1 MTFDFAHCFIN
12 AVAPARH
19 QHPTLAPYA
28 LRRPLQKAKTMK
40 KLLTGFTLAA
50 VTAITLSACGGGG
63 DPLSAGTNAGASGDS
78 IIVGSA
84 DFPESQLIAKIY
96 AEALRSKGVAVSEK
110 PSIGSREVTI
120 PALKDGSIDLMPEYG
135 GALLQYLDAQTKA
148 VSSEEVAAELA
159 NKIPAGLT
167 MLTASEAE
175 DKDVLAVKKETAE
188 KYNLKSI
195 SDLEPVAKELVLG
208 GPPEWKTRLNGVAG
222 LKSVYGLEFKEFSAL
237 DAGGPLTLNALLS
250 GQVQVA
256 DLFSTD
262 PALAENDL
270 VALEDSKN
278 LFLSEN
284 IVPVINEKKSTDTV
298 KEVLNNVSAAL
309 TTEDLIQMNGRVAKF
324 EDIGQIATEWLK
336 SKNLT

>member
-1 MTFDFAHCFIN
+1 
-12 AVAPARH
+12 
-19 QHPTLAPYA
+19 
-28 LRRPLQKAKTMK
+28 MK
-40 KLLTGFTLAA
+40 KYLTGITLAA
-50 VTAITLSACGGGG
+50 AAALALTACGG
-63 DPLSAGTNAGASGDS
+63 DPMSSSNTQTAASSDS

-96 AEALRSKGVAVSEK
+96 AEALKSKGVQVTEK

-135 GALLQYLDAQTKA
+135 GALLQYLDSATKA
-148 VSSEEVAAELA
+148 VSSEEVSKELTT
-159 NKIPAGLT
+159 KIPSGLT

-175 DKDVLAVKKETAE
+175 DKDVLAVKKETADQH
-188 KYNLKSI
+188 NLKSI
-195 SDLEPVAKELVLG
+195 SDLQPVAKELVLG

-256 DLFSTD
+256 DIFSTD
-262 PALAENDL
+262 PALAANNL
-270 VALEDSKN
+270 VALEDDKN

-284 IVPVINEKKSTDTV
+284 IVPVINEKKSTATV
-298 KEVLNNVSAAL
+298 KEVLDKVSAAL
-309 TTEDLIQMNGRVAKF
+309 TTEDLIEMNGRVAKF
-324 EDIGQIATEWLK
+324 EDIGEIAKEWLK
-336 SKNLT
+336 SKNLA

>member
-1 MTFDFAHCFIN
+1 
-12 AVAPARH
+12 
-19 QHPTLAPYA
+19 
-28 LRRPLQKAKTMK
+28 MK
-40 KLLTGFTLAA
+40 KYLTGFTLAA
-50 VTAITLSACGGGG
+50 VAAITLSACGGG
-63 DPLSAGTNAGASGDS
+63 DPMSSSTTPAGASGDS

-96 AEALRSKGVAVSEK
+96 AEALKAKGVQVTEK

-135 GALLQYLDAQTKA
+135 GALLQYLDSATKA
-148 VSSEEVAAELA
+148 VTSEEVAKDLA
-159 NKIPAGLT
+159 TKIPSGLSL
-167 MLTASEAE
+167 LTASEAE

-188 KYNLKSI
+188 KYKLKTI
-195 SDLEPVAKELVLG
+195 EDLNPVAKELVLG

-262 PALAENDL
+262 PALKDNNL
-270 VALEDSKN
+270 VALEDNKN

-284 IVPVINEKKSTDTV
+284 IVPVINAKKSTDTV
-298 KEVLNNVSAAL
+298 KETLNKVSAAL
-309 TTEDLIQMNGRVAKF
+309 TTEDLITMNGRVAKF
-324 EDIGQIATEWLK
+324 EDIGEIAKEWLK
-336 SKNLT
+336 SRNLG

>member
-1 MTFDFAHCFIN
+1 
-12 AVAPARH
+12 
-19 QHPTLAPYA
+19 
-28 LRRPLQKAKTMK
+28 MK
-40 KLLTGFTLAA
+40 KYLTGITLAA
-50 VTAITLSACGGGG
+50 AAALALTACGG
-63 DPLSAGTNAGASGDS
+63 DPMSSSNTQAAASSDS

-96 AEALRSKGVAVSEK
+96 AEALKSKGVQVTEK

-135 GALLQYLDAQTKA
+135 GALLQYLDSATKA
-148 VSSEEVAAELA
+148 VSSEEVAKELA
-159 NKIPAGLT
+159 TKVPAGLT

-195 SDLEPVAKELVLG
+195 SDLQPVAKELVLG

-222 LKSVYGLEFKEFSAL
+222 LKSVYNLEFKEFSAL

-262 PALAENDL
+262 PALAANNL
-270 VALEDSKN
+270 VALEDDKN

-284 IVPVINEKKSTDTV
+284 IVPVINEKKSTATV
-298 KEVLNNVSAAL
+298 KEVLDKVSAAL
-309 TTEDLIQMNGRVAKF
+309 TTEDLIEMNGRVAKF
-324 EDIGQIATEWLK
+324 EDIGQIAQDWLK
-336 SKNLT
+336 SKNLV

>member
-1 MTFDFAHCFIN
+1 
-12 AVAPARH
+12 
-19 QHPTLAPYA
+19 
-28 LRRPLQKAKTMK
+28 MK
-40 KLLTGFTLAA
+40 KYLTGITLAA
-50 VTAITLSACGGGG
+50 AAALALTACGG
-63 DPLSAGTNAGASGDS
+63 DPMSSSNTQNAASGDS

-96 AEALRSKGVAVSEK
+96 AEALKSKGVEVTEK

-135 GALLQYLDAQTKA
+135 GALLQYLDSATKA
-148 VSSEEVAAELA
+148 VSSEDVAKELA
-159 NKIPAGLT
+159 TKIPSGLT

-175 DKDVLAVKKETAE
+175 DKDVLAVKKEIADQH
-188 KYNLKSI
+188 NLKTI
-195 SDLEPVAKELVLG
+195 SDLQPVAKDLVLG

-256 DLFSTD
+256 DIFSTD
-262 PALAENDL
+262 PALAANNL
-270 VALEDSKN
+270 VALEDDKN

-284 IVPVINEKKSTDTV
+284 IVPVINAKKSTATV
-298 KEVLNNVSAAL
+298 KEVLDKVSAAL
-309 TTEDLIQMNGRVAKF
+309 TTEDLIEMNGRVAKF
-324 EDIGQIATEWLK
+324 EDIGEIAKEWLK
-336 SKNLT
+336 SKNLA

>member
-1 MTFDFAHCFIN
+1 
-12 AVAPARH
+12 
-19 QHPTLAPYA
+19 
-28 LRRPLQKAKTMK
+28 MK
-40 KLLTGFTLAA
+40 KFLTGMTIATAA
-50 VTAITLSACGGGG
+50 AIALSACGG
-63 DPLSAGTNAGASGDS
+63 DPMSTSNNSPAAGSTDS

-96 AEALRSKGVAVSEK
+96 AEALKAKGVQVTEK

-135 GALLQYLDAQTKA
+135 GALLQYLDSKTKA
-148 VSSEEVAAELA
+148 VTSEEVTEELGA
-159 NKIPAGLT
+159 KIPAGLT
-167 MLTASEAE
+167 QLTASKAQ
-175 DKDVLAVKKETAE
+175 DKDVLAVMKETAD

-195 SDLEPVAKELVLG
+195 SDLKPAAKELVLG
-208 GPPEWKTRLNGVAG
+208 GPPEWKTRVNGVAG

-262 PALAENDL
+262 PALAANNL
-270 VALEDSKN
+270 VALEDDKN

-284 IVPVINEKKSTDTV
+284 IVPVINKKKSTDTV
-298 KEVLNNVSAAL
+298 KEVLDKVSAAL
-309 TTEDLIQMNGRVAKF
+309 TTEDLIEMNGRTAKF
-324 EDIGQIATEWLK
+324 EDVGEIAKDWLK
-336 SKNLT
+336 SKNLA

>member
-1 MTFDFAHCFIN
+1 
-12 AVAPARH
+12 
-19 QHPTLAPYA
+19 
-28 LRRPLQKAKTMK
+28 MK
-40 KLLTGFTLAA
+40 KYLTGITLAA
-50 VTAITLSACGGGG
+50 AAALALTACGG
-63 DPLSAGTNAGASGDS
+63 DPMSSSNTQTAASSDS

-96 AEALRSKGVAVSEK
+96 AEALKSKGVQVTEK

-135 GALLQYLDAQTKA
+135 GALLQYLDSATKA
-148 VSSEEVAAELA
+148 VSSDDVAKELA
-159 NKIPAGLT
+159 TKIPSGLT

-175 DKDVLAVKKETAE
+175 DKDVLAVKKETADQH
-188 KYNLKSI
+188 NLKSI
-195 SDLEPVAKELVLG
+195 SDLQPVAKELVLG

-256 DLFSTD
+256 DIFSTD
-262 PALAENDL
+262 PALAANNL
-270 VALEDSKN
+270 VALEDDKN

-284 IVPVINEKKSTDTV
+284 IVPVINEKKSTATV
-298 KEVLNNVSAAL
+298 KEVLNKVSAAL
-309 TTEDLIQMNGRVAKF
+309 TTEDLIEMNGRVAKF
-324 EDIGQIATEWLK
+324 EDIGEIAKDWLK
-336 SKNLT
+336 SKNLA

>member
-1 MTFDFAHCFIN
+1 
-12 AVAPARH
+12 
-19 QHPTLAPYA
+19 
-28 LRRPLQKAKTMK
+28 MK
-40 KLLTGFTLAA
+40 KYLTGLTLAA
-50 VTAITLSACGGGG
+50 VAAITLSACGGG
-63 DPLSAGTNAGASGDS
+63 DPMSSSNTAAAGASGDS

-96 AEALRSKGVAVSEK
+96 AEALKAKGVEVTEK

-135 GALLQYLDAQTKA
+135 GALLQYLDSATKA
-148 VSSEEVAAELA
+148 VSSEDVAKELTT
-159 NKIPAGLT
+159 KIPAGLVA
-167 MLTASEAE
+167 LTASEAE
-175 DKDVLAVKKETAE
+175 DKDVLTVKKEIADQY
-188 KYNLKSI
+188 KLKTI
-195 SDLEPVAKELVLG
+195 EDLQPVAKELVLG

-222 LKSVYGLEFKEFSAL
+222 LKSVYNLEFKEFSAL

-262 PALAENDL
+262 PALAENNL
-270 VALEDSKN
+270 VALEDNKN

-298 KEVLNNVSAAL
+298 KETLNKVSAAL
-309 TTEDLIQMNGRVAKF
+309 TTEDLIKMNGRVAKF
-324 EDIGQIATEWLK
+324 EDIGEIAKEWLK
-336 SKNLT
+336 TKNLG

>member
-1 MTFDFAHCFIN
+1 
-12 AVAPARH
+12 
-19 QHPTLAPYA
+19 
-28 LRRPLQKAKTMK
+28 MK
-40 KLLTGFTLAA
+40 KYLTGFTLAA
-50 VTAITLSACGGGG
+50 VAAITLSACGGG
-63 DPLSAGTNAGASGDS
+63 DPMSSSNTAAAGGSGDS

-96 AEALRSKGVAVSEK
+96 AEALKAKGVEVTDK

-135 GALLQYLDAQTKA
+135 GALLQYLDSATKA
-148 VSSEEVAAELA
+148 VSSEDVAKELTT
-159 NKIPAGLT
+159 KIPAGLT
-167 MLTASEAE
+167 ALTPSEAE
-175 DKDVLAVKKETAE
+175 DKDVLTVKKEIADQY
-188 KYNLKSI
+188 KLKTI
-195 SDLEPVAKELVLG
+195 EDLQPVAKELVLG

-222 LKSVYGLEFKEFSAL
+222 LKSVYNLEFKEFSAL

-262 PALAENDL
+262 PALAENNL
-270 VALEDSKN
+270 VALEDNKN

-298 KEVLNNVSAAL
+298 KETLDKVSAAL
-309 TTEDLIQMNGRVAKF
+309 TTEDLIKMNGRVAKF
-324 EDIGQIATEWLK
+324 EDIGEIAKEWLK
-336 SKNLT
+336 TKNLG

>member
-1 MTFDFAHCFIN
+1 
-12 AVAPARH
+12 
-19 QHPTLAPYA
+19 
-28 LRRPLQKAKTMK
+28 MK
-40 KLLTGFTLAA
+40 KFLTGVTLAA
-50 VTAITLSACGGGG
+50 ATALALSACGG
-63 DPLSAGTNAGASGDS
+63 DPMSASNNSAAAAPTDS

-96 AEALRSKGVAVSEK
+96 AEALKAKGVKVTEK

-135 GALLQYLDAQTKA
+135 GALLQYLDPATKA
-148 VSSEEVAAELA
+148 VTSDEVTKELST
-159 NKIPAGLT
+159 KIPSGLT
-167 MLTASEAE
+167 QLMASKAE
-175 DKDVLAVKKETAE
+175 DKDVLAVKKETAD

-195 SDLEPVAKELVLG
+195 SDLQPAAKDLVLG
-208 GPPEWKTRLNGVAG
+208 GPPEWKTRINGVAG
-222 LKSVYGLEFKEFSAL
+222 LKSVYNLDFKDFSAL

-262 PALAENDL
+262 PALAANNL
-270 VALEDSKN
+270 VALQDNKN

-284 IVPVINEKKSTDTV
+284 IVPVINQKKSSDTV
-298 KEVLNNVSAAL
+298 KGVLDKVSAAL
-309 TTEDLIQMNGRVAKF
+309 TTEDLIQMNGRTAKF
-324 EDIGQIATEWLK
+324 EDVGQIATDWLR